1 MKLLAIIITL
11 SVLVSCSTV
20 PLPPAA
26 EKVLH
31 KTVLCDTVL
40 SDYYYWMRLTDEQK
54 SAEVPDD
61 QTRKVLEFL
70 RNENQYT
77 NAVFTKKEKKL
88 TDIYNSMLGRTVES
102 DSTFPYYENGY
113 LYYSK
118 TIPGRNYPV
127 YCRYKNSNEEQ
138 YMDVNEIAA
147 GKQYCRISSMQVS
160 PDNRYLM
167 YCADFIGRNQYT
179 LYVKD
184 LSTGVLLS
192 DSVNNASYSAV
203 WGADS
208 RTIYY
213 VGKDKKTL
221 RADKIYRHTLSQNCQ
236 TDELVYFEEDPT
248 FNISLSK
255 SSDNRYVFINCD
267 NTLTDEVLYLD
278 SGNPDG
284 QFRIFSAREKGVKYR
299 VDHNGGTFYVLT
311 NSGGAEDYR
320 VMSCGKK
327 HTSADA
333 WEEVLPETRGT
344 VIEDFQIFDNYLVVS
359 EVHEANMDIRV
370 MDLVSGEIHRVPFEA
385 SCYQASIGTN
395 MDVSTDKLRIS
406 FSSLTVPPSVYEYD
420 MRERSLELLHRQQ
433 VPGYDP
439 SAYKE
444 ERVWATASD
453 GTRIPV
459 SILSSENFVR
469 NGKGKVLLYGYGA
482 YGSNSL
488 PEFDSNVFTLVDQGF
503 AYAIAHVRGG
513 SEMGRGWYEDGKM
526 LNKKNS
532 FTDFNDC
539 AKFLISKNYTA
550 SDMFAYG
557 ASAGGLLVT
566 AAVNME
572 PALYKGVIA
581 GVPFVDVINTMIDET
596 IPLTTFEWDEW
607 GDPREEPYLSYMLS
621 YSPYDNIKRQDY
633 PAMLVTSGF
642 WDSQVQYWEPSK
654 WVAKLREFKTD
665 DNLLLFMCDMKSG
678 HGGAS
683 GRYDSLMKK
692 AKEYLFLLNLCR

>member
-1 MKLLAIIITL
+1 
-11 SVLVSCSTV
+11 
-20 PLPPAA
+20 
-26 EKVLH
+26 
-31 KTVLCDTVL
+31 
-40 SDYYYWMRLTDEQK
+40 
-54 SAEVPDD
+54 
-61 QTRKVLEFL
+61 
-70 RNENQYT
+70 
-77 NAVFTKKEKKL
+77 
-88 TDIYNSMLGRTVES
+88 
-102 DSTFPYYENGY
+102 
-113 LYYSK
+113 
-118 TIPGRNYPV
+118 
-127 YCRYKNSNEEQ
+127 
-138 YMDVNEIAA
+138 
-147 GKQYCRISSMQVS
+147 
-160 PDNRYLM
+160 
-167 YCADFIGRNQYT
+167 
-179 LYVKD
+179 
-184 LSTGVLLS
+184 
-192 DSVNNASYSAV
+192 
-203 WGADS
+203 
-208 RTIYY
+208 
-213 VGKDKKTL
+213 
-221 RADKIYRHTLSQNCQ
+221 
-236 TDELVYFEEDPT
+236 
-248 FNISLSK
+248 
-255 SSDNRYVFINCD
+255 
-267 NTLTDEVLYLD
+267 
-278 SGNPDG
+278 
-284 QFRIFSAREKGVKYR
+284 
-299 VDHNGGTFYVLT
+299 
-311 NSGGAEDYR
+311 
-320 VMSCGKK
+320 
-327 HTSADA
+327 
-333 WEEVLPETRGT
+333 
-344 VIEDFQIFDNYLVVS
+344 
-359 EVHEANMDIRV
+359 
-370 MDLVSGEIHRVPFEA
+370 
-385 SCYQASIGTN
+385 

-420 MRERSLELLHRQQ
+420 MRERNLELLHRQQ

-459 SILSSENFVR
+459 SILSSENFAR

-539 AKFLISKNYTA
+539 AKFLISKNYTT

-642 WDSQVQYWEPSK
+642 GIRRYSIGSLPSG
-654 WVAKLREFKTD
+654 WQ
-665 DNLLLFMCDMKSG
+665 N
-678 HGGAS
+678 
-683 GRYDSLMKK
+683 
-692 AKEYLFLLNLCR
+692 